1 MKRIFLAL
9 VALAGLCSCSEN
21 VVNIKEC
28 GTWNLVEQTKGP
40 ALGYSPESGVT
51 ILNVDGYAFK
61 DLNKNG
67 ELDVYEDWRRTVD
80 ERSADLASRL
90 SIEQICGLM
99 LYSSAVTVD
108 SAALNAKVNGFLKDS
123 YVRHMLVS
131 AVCDAR
137 TAAQW
142 SNNVQAY
149 CESAEH
155 GVPSNNSSDPRNY
168 TNGKANTSA
177 YNPEPD
183 GEFDPDGSSNISK
196 WPREIGLGATFDPE
210 LIGEFGRIASAEYRA
225 MGLTTALSPQIDLTT
240 EPRWR
245 RFYGSFSE
253 SPELSRDMARTYCD
267 AFQTTDGSKNGWG
280 NESVNCMVKHWPG
293 GGTGEAGRDA
303 HFGIGKF
310 GVYPG
315 GGFDTAL
322 IPFVDGAFNL
332 KGKTKAASA
341 VMPYYT
347 ISYNQDPSGENV
359 ANGFSGYIIRDL
371 LRTKYG
377 YEGVVCTDWGIVKD
391 YEKVYRHDGKP
402 WGMENATVAER
413 RLRCFEVG
421 VDQLGGVY
429 DVEPNIEA
437 YDLWVAKYGE
447 EDARARFELSAR
459 RLLTNIFNVGLFE
472 NPYVCPEQAEKI
484 VGNADFVAAGYEA
497 QLKAVVMLKNHG
509 NVLPAQEKIKVYQP
523 LRKMGPALTH
533 WQVEVP
539 GYEEYPFSKELL
551 EKYFEV
557 TDNPYEAEFALV
569 SIKSPFGHW
578 GYSHPKEG
586 EEEGHYMPISLQWG
600 PYTATHARETSIG
613 GGDPTEAT
621 VNRSYRGRT
630 EISFNESDMI
640 MVQETKA
647 LMGDKPVVVV
657 VAMDRPFVPAE
668 IEPYADALLLS
679 FGVSNNA
686 LLDVISG
693 RYEPS
698 ALLPCQLPADMR
710 TVEQQCEDLPFD
722 MDCYTDADG
731 NTYDFAFGLNWN
743 GVIKDKRVRK
753 YSGSTKTSHAF

>member
-1 MKRIFLAL
+1 MKRILSIAL
-9 VALAGLCSCSEN
+9 VAAGLCACAGNEVS
-21 VVNIKEC
+21 VKEC
-28 GTWNLVEQTKGP
+28 GTWCLVEQTKGP
-40 ALGYSPESGVT
+40 ELGYSPESGVS
-51 ILNVDGYAFK
+51 ILKVDSYAFK

-67 ELDVYEDWRRTVD
+67 ELDIYEDWRKSVD

-90 SIEQICGLM
+90 TIEQICGLM
-99 LYSSAVTVD
+99 LYSSSVTVD
-108 SAALNAKVNGFLKDS
+108 SVGFTPKVDNCLKNDFI
-123 YVRHMLVS
+123 RHMLVS

-137 TAAQW
+137 TAAMW
-142 SNNVQAY
+142 ANNVQAY
-149 CESAEH
+149 CESAPF
-155 GVPSNNSSDPRNY
+155 GIPANNSSDPRNY

-210 LIGEFGRIASAEYRA
+210 LVGEFGRIAAAEYRA

-253 SPELSRDMARTYCD
+253 SPELSRDMALTYCD
-267 AFQTTDGSKNGWG
+267 GFQTTEGSDTGWG

-293 GGTGEAGRDA
+293 GGTGEGGRDA
-303 HFGIGKF
+303 HFGIGKYA
-310 GVYPG
+310 VYPG

-322 IPFVDGAFNL
+322 IPFVDGAFKL

-347 ISYNQDPSGENV
+347 ISYNQDPSGANV
-359 ANGFSGYIIRDL
+359 ANGFSDYIIRDL

-391 YEKVYRHDGKP
+391 YKKTFKHAGKP
-402 WGMENATVAER
+402 WGMEKATVAER
-413 RLRCFEVG
+413 RLKCIEAG

-429 DVEPNIEA
+429 DVAPNVEA
-437 YDLWVAKYGE
+437 YKLWVAKYGE
-447 EDARARFELSAR
+447 KDARERFELSAR

-472 NPYVCPEQAEKI
+472 NPYVCPDKAEEI
-484 VGNADFVAAGYEA
+484 VGNKDFVATGYEA
-497 QLKAVVMLKNHG
+497 QLKSVVMLKNHG
-509 NVLPAQEKIKVYQP
+509 NVLPAAEKIKVYQP
-523 LRKMGPALTH
+523 LRKMGPAMTH
-533 WQVEVP
+533 WQVPVP
-539 GYEEYPFSKELL
+539 AYEEYPFSKELL

-557 TDNPYEAEFALV
+557 TDKPEDADFALV

-578 GYSHPKEG
+578 GYSQPKEG
-586 EEEGHYMPISLQWG
+586 EEEGKYMPISLQWG
-600 PYTATHARETSIG
+600 PYTAVHAREHSIG
-613 GGDPTEAT
+613 GGDPTEKSA
-621 VNRSYRGRT
+621 NRSYRGRT
-630 EISFNESDMI
+630 EISFNESDMHL
-640 MVQETKA
+640 VRDTKKA
-647 LMGDKPVVVV
+647 MGEKPVVVV

-668 IEPYADALLLS
+668 IEPYADAILIS

-698 ALLPCQLPADMR
+698 ALLPCQLPADMK
-710 TVEQQCEDLPFD
+710 TVEEQCEDLPYD
-722 MDCYTDADG
+722 MNCYTDADG
-731 NTYDFAFGLNWN
+731 NTYDFAYGLNWK
-743 GVIKDKRVRK
+743 GVINDERVQK
-753 YSGSTKTSHAF
+753 YSKK

>member
-1 MKRIFLAL
+1 MKHKVLFFACMIA
-9 VALAGLCSCSEN
+9 VSCAN
-21 VVNIKEC
+21 HITQTDH
-28 GTWNLVEQTKGP
+28 GQYILLHQTKGP
-40 ALGYSPESGVT
+40 ELGYSPESGVG
-51 ILNVDGYAFK
+51 ILDVDGYVFK

-67 ELDVYEDWRRTVD
+67 ELDVYEDWRESVED
-80 ERSADLASRL
+80 RSSDLASRL

-108 SAALNAKVNGFLKDS
+108 SAGFSPKVDKCLKNDFI
-123 YVRHMLVS
+123 RHMLVS

-137 TAAQW
+137 TAAMW
-142 SNNVQAY
+142 ANNVQAY
-149 CESAEH
+149 CESAPF
-155 GVPSNNSSDPRNY
+155 GIPANNSSDPRNY

-196 WPREIGLGATFDPE
+196 WPREIGLAASFDPE
-210 LIGEFGRIASAEYRA
+210 LVGEFGRIASAEYRA
-225 MGLTTALSPQIDLTT
+225 MGLTTALSPQIDIST

-253 SPELSRDMARTYCD
+253 SPELSRDMAQTYCD
-267 AFQTTDGSKNGWG
+267 AFQTTEGSKTGWG

-293 GGTGEAGRDA
+293 GGSGEGGRDA
-303 HFGIGKF
+303 HFGIGKYA
-310 GVYPG
+310 VYPG
-315 GGFDTAL
+315 GGFETAL
-322 IPFVDGAFNL
+322 VPFVEGAFNL

-347 ISYNQDPSGENV
+347 ISYGQDPSGENV

-371 LRTKYG
+371 LREKYG

-391 YEKVYRHDGKP
+391 YQKTFKHAGKP
-402 WGMENATVAER
+402 WGVETLTVAQR
-413 RLRCFEVG
+413 RLKCFEVG

-437 YDLWVAKYGE
+437 YNLWVAKYGE
-447 EDARARFELSAR
+447 EDARTRFELSAR

-472 NPYVCPEQAEKI
+472 NPYVCPDKAEQI
-484 VGNADFVAAGYEA
+484 VGNKDFVAAGYEA

-509 NVLPAQEKIKVYQP
+509 SALPAAEKLKVYQP
-523 LRKMGPALTH
+523 LRQMGPALTH
-533 WQVEVP
+533 WQQPVP
-539 GYEEYPFSKELL
+539 AYDEYPFSKELL

-557 TDNPYEAEFALV
+557 VDNPQEADFALV

-600 PYTATHARETSIG
+600 PYTAEHARETSIA
-613 GGDPTEAT
+613 GGDPTEKT
-621 VNRSYRGRT
+621 VNRGYRGRT

-640 MVQETKA
+640 MVQKTKS
-647 LMGDKPVVVV
+647 LMGDKPVVVI
-657 VAMDRPFVPAE
+657 VATDRPFVPAE

-710 TVEQQCEDLPFD
+710 TVEEQCEDLPFD
-722 MDCYTDADG
+722 MNCYVDADG
-731 NTYDFAFGLNWN
+731 NTYDFAFGLNWK
-743 GVIKDKRVRK
+743 GVITDERVQK
-753 YSGSTKTSHAF
+753 YANRL